1 MKSVT
6 TMLAVLFVLSIPFSS
21 TGYTSETET
30 EPESSVV
37 TKTVTVTTIQRPFR
51 TAIRDLKNKDGNGD
65 GNRTR
70 TLRRLRSKL
79 RSLLGREEDTTPEEE
94 QEVKK

>member
-1 MKSVT
+1 MKRVT
-6 TMLAVLFVLSIPFSS
+6 TMLAIVFVLSIPFSS

-30 EPESSVV
+30 DPESSVA

-51 TAIRDLKNKDGNGD
+51 TALRDLKNKEPN
-65 GNRTR
+65 NKVR

-79 RSLLGREEDTTPEEE
+79 RSLLGRTEDDTPEEE

>member
-6 TMLAVLFVLSIPFSS
+6 AMLAVLFVLSIPFSS

-30 EPESSVV
+30 DPESSVS
-37 TKTVTVTTIQRPFR
+37 TMTVTVTTIQRPFR
-51 TAIRDLKNKDGNGD
+51 TALRDLKNKEPNKV
-65 GNRTR
+65 R

-79 RSLLGREEDTTPEEE
+79 RSLLGRTEDTTPEEE